1 MVTYHEEFQ
10 PIMSHDPSFTR
21 PCNATDYIFY
31 VSFCTIVMGNKHGK
45 KVTYYEG
52 LRFIKSHNDL
62 NSWSPEF
69 TWQIDEL
76 IAEFAVDLEPPT

>member
-1 MVTYHEEFQ
+1 
-10 PIMSHDPSFTR
+10 
-21 PCNATDYIFY
+21 
-31 VSFCTIVMGNKHGK
+31 MGNKHGK

-76 IAEFAVDLEPPT
+76 IAEFAVDLGPPN

>member
-1 MVTYHEEFQ
+1 MH
-10 PIMSHDPSFTR
+10 
-21 PCNATDYIFY
+21 
-31 VSFCTIVMGNKHGK
+31 NKHGK

-62 NSWSPEF
+62 NSLFPEF

-76 IAEFAVDLEPPT
+76 IAEFAGDLGPPN